1 MANTSFGLPESPLP
15 EAPRY
20 PLTVANFNLLNL
32 AKAGQK
38 RYDNDRP
45 LSEEQ
50 FRKKAEWIAAQVDR
64 LRADVIGFQEV
75 WSEEALQACLSKT
88 SLGQKGW
95 KTVVA
100 PGADGKNA
108 VPKVGIACRGEA
120 VVESIAAFPGGLQ
133 VEVPDL
139 SALTGPMRAFER
151 PILHAKFALQNEVN
165 AHVLVTHMKSKR
177 ARFLE
182 RRDGATEEDDHD
194 PRLQARAALRS
205 LIMRGA
211 EAAALRL
218 IVLDLRTR
226 HPQEPV
232 ILLGDLNDG
241 PHAVTTQM
249 LSGLP
254 ADDRSARATALW
266 SAFEVQ
272 DKPLL
277 SLAMRRDVSF
287 THVHRGI
294 PEVLDH
300 VFVSEEFAAESAFA
314 SGRVLRV
321 DYFNDHLNDTRD
333 DLKSDHGLVRAVLEY
348 RG

>member
-1 MANTSFGLPESPLP
+1 MATTSFGLPEAPLP
-15 EAPRY
+15 EPPRY
-20 PLTVANFNLLNL
+20 LLTVANFNLLNL

-45 LSEEQ
+45 LSEAQ
-50 FRKKAEWIAAQVDR
+50 FGKKADWIAAQVER
-64 LRADVIGFQEV
+64 LRAEVIGFQEV
-75 WSEEALQACLSKT
+75 WSEEALQDCLSRT
-88 SLGQKGW
+88 SLGAKGW
-95 KTVVA
+95 QTVVA
-100 PGADGKNA
+100 PGADGKNV
-108 VPKVGIACRGEA
+108 VPKVGIACRTQAEI
-120 VVESIAAFPGGLQ
+120 ESIAAFPGGLS

-139 SALTGPMRAFER
+139 SALVGPMRAFER
-151 PILHAKFALQNEVN
+151 PILHAKFPLQNGTN

-182 RRDGATEEDDHD
+182 LRDGAQEEDERD

-226 HPQEPV
+226 YPHEPV
-232 ILLGDLNDG
+232 ILVGDLNDG

-272 DKPLL
+272 DKPML

-300 VFVSEEFAAESAFA
+300 VFVSEQFVAESEFN

-321 DYFNDHLNDTRD
+321 DYFNDHLNDARD